1 MSVEIS
7 VIVPFY
13 KTEPI
18 KLRICIESLLKQS
31 FKDFELLLVD
41 DGNDE
46 KYDLLKK
53 EYEEKD
59 ARVHFIAQQQSGVS
73 AARNYGIEK
82 SSGKYIVFCD
92 SDDYVDSGYLYS
104 LYEAIQDS
112 DLAICG
118 VKGQHFPSIDSITDR
133 RVFFSI
139 PSQYNWIQYTNFS
152 VNKIF
157 KSEIIKENKL
167 AFDSDIRLGEDA
179 LFLNQYFKYCKR
191 IRCISENLYTYVVE
205 QTSAVHTYYENYWDW
220 EKQVICS
227 QYEMFTQYPLS
238 SMEKMFMDYWMYVK
252 LKGSMY
258 YYISNQSK
266 WTAEK
271 TEEQRLKD
279 IFESSFMQEILN
291 SNRKANIYFCRKD
304 RIILNAWKMMGL
316 RGVKVMYKATMLK
329 KRMR

>member
-1 MSVEIS
+1 MTPLQTVG
-7 VIVPFY
+7 Y
-13 KTEPI
+13 
-18 KLRICIESLLKQS
+18 S
-31 FKDFELLLVD
+31 F
-41 DGNDE
+41 
-46 KYDLLKK
+46 
-53 EYEEKD
+53 
-59 ARVHFIAQQQSGVS
+59 R
-73 AARNYGIEK
+73 
-82 SSGKYIVFCD
+82 
-92 SDDYVDSGYLYS
+92 
-104 LYEAIQDS
+104 
-112 DLAICG
+112 
-118 VKGQHFPSIDSITDR
+118 FPR
-133 RVFFSI
+133 E
-139 PSQYNWIQYTNFS
+139 YNWIQYTNFS